1 MTRIHSLLLTF
12 LIAAGAGLAQNAT
25 LTGQVADETGAVVP
39 GARITITGTG
49 NVVKTAISDNNGLY
63 SVGGLAPGSY
73 SVLAAAPD
81 LAMAPAKVELKA
93 GTKTLNLQLKVASTV
108 QQVTVEESVGP
119 VLSTE
124 SSGNASQLVLRGE
137 DLQALSDDPEDLQA
151 DLEAL
156 AGPSAGPSGGSI
168 FIDGFSGGE
177 LPPKDSIR
185 EILINQNPFSPEYD
199 HIGFGRIE
207 IFTKPGTDRFRG
219 TFFYNF
225 ANQIWNSRNPYSAE
239 KADLSLNELGGNVS
253 GPINKRASFTVDFQK
268 HIVDNGSI
276 VNAVTLDPATLLATS
291 FHQNTTTPQH
301 RFIISPR
308 LDYALNPNNTLVVRY
323 STTQF
328 NILDAGIGGFD
339 LPSRGYHNDYLSQTV
354 QATETAVLGTNL
366 NETRFQYYRS
376 AYQLTANST
385 DPTTLVL
392 SSFNAGASTVGHTA
406 DQQNFFELQN
416 YSTISKKAHTWKF
429 GVRMRGQTDNNTSP
443 SNFLGT
449 FTFAGG
455 LAPVLDANNQPVAG
469 PDAQITSIER
479 YRRTLLFEGLGYTPL
494 QIQALGGGPSQFSI
508 SAGNPNLALH
518 QMDAGVFAGDDWKVR
533 PNFTLSLG
541 IRYEM
546 QTNIG
551 DHADFAPRIGFAYA
565 PGGANN
571 TKPKTVIRGGF
582 GMFYD
587 RFGLGNTL
595 TADRYNG
602 RVEQTY
608 VVTNPPNALDYLN
621 PPSLASLSGS
631 LAPQVIYEK
640 DSNLRAP
647 SLMQS
652 AVTLERQL
660 PSNTT
665 LAVTYTNS
673 HGLHELRSF
682 DINAPLPGTYPL
694 NPVYPMGNSNPALLM
709 TTSGAYNQNQLITN
723 VNSKLGQNISLFGFY
738 MLNKAMSNT
747 DGLGTYPS
755 NPYSQAGEYGPSAY
769 DIRHRAFIGGSLNT
783 KWNLRFSPFINLSS
797 GAPFDITSGSDEY
810 GTSLF
815 NSRPAIATDPTKPGL
830 IQTKYGLLDPNPA
843 AGERIIGRN
852 YGRGPGQ
859 FTVNLRVAKTFG
871 FGPEKTSASGMTP
884 ANAGGGMGHDHG
896 GMGGIFS
903 APTTGR
909 KYNLTIS
916 MQGRNLLNHTNPGPI
931 IGDIT
936 SPLFGQANSMAGG
949 GGGFSENANNRRL
962 ELQMRFSF

>member
-1 MTRIHSLLLTF
+1 MTRNYSLITTLLLVSV
-12 LIAAGAGLAQNAT
+12 GVSAQTAT
-25 LTGQVADETGAVVP
+25 LTGRVADETGAVVP
-39 GARITITGTG
+39 GAKITISGAAA
-49 NVVKTAISDNNGLY
+49 KTATSDNNGMY
-63 SVGGLAPGSY
+63 SVGALPLGSY
-73 SVLAAAPD
+73 SVVAAAPD
-81 LAMAPAKVELKA
+81 LAMQPVKIALKA
-93 GTKTLNLQLKVASTV
+93 GPQTLNLLLVVASTV
-108 QQVTVEESVGP
+108 QQVTVAESAGP
-119 VLSTE
+119 VLGTDA
-124 SSGNASQLVLRGE
+124 SSNAGQLVFRGE

-185 EILINQNPFSPEYD
+185 EIRINQNPFSPEYD

-207 IFTKPGTDRFRG
+207 IFTKPGTDKYRG
-219 TFFYNF
+219 SFFYNF
-225 ANQIWNSRNPYSAE
+225 ANQFWNSRNPYSAQ
-239 KADLSLNELGGNVS
+239 KADLMLDEFGGNVS
-253 GPINKRASFTVDFQK
+253 GPLGKRASFTMDLQA

-276 VNAVTLDPATLLATS
+276 VNAVTLNPTTLAATP
-291 FHQNTTTPQH
+291 FFQNTTTPQH
-301 RFIISPR
+301 RLIASPR
-308 LDYALNPNNTLVVRY
+308 LDYAINANNTVVVRY
-323 STTQF
+323 SATKYG
-328 NILDAGIGGFD
+328 IEDAGIGSFD

-354 QATETAVLGTNL
+354 QATETAVLGMNI

-385 DPTTLVL
+385 DPTILVL
-392 SSFNAGASTVGHTA
+392 SSFNEGASTVGHSF
-406 DQQNFFELQN
+406 DKQNYFELQN
-416 YSTISKKAHTWKF
+416 YTTIPKKAHQFKF

-443 SNFLGT
+443 ANFGGT

-455 LAPVLDANNQPVAG
+455 LAPQLDGNNQPITGSNV
-469 PDAQITSIER
+469 QITSIER
-479 YRRTLLFEGLGYTPL
+479 YRRTLLFQGMNYTAA
-494 QIQALGGGPSQFSI
+494 QIAALGGEPSQFSI

-518 QMDAGVFAGDDWKVR
+518 QLDAGLFAGDDWKLR

-541 IRYEM
+541 VRYET

-565 PGGANN
+565 LGGANN
-571 TKPKTVIRGGF
+571 PKPKTVIRGGF

-595 TADRYNG
+595 TADRFNG
-602 RVEQTY
+602 SVEQAF
-608 VVTNPPNALDYLN
+608 VVTNPLFYPNI
-621 PPSLASLSGS
+621 PSLASLSGA
-631 LAPQVIYEK
+631 LAPQVLYEK
-640 DSNLRAP
+640 DSNLHAP
-647 SLMQS
+647 YLMQS

-665 LAVTYTNS
+665 LSVTYTNS

-682 DINAPLPGTYPL
+682 DINAPLAGTYPL
-694 NPVYPMGNSNPALLM
+694 GPVYPLGNSNPLLLM
-709 TTSGAYNQNQLITN
+709 TTSGLYNQNQLITN
-723 VNSKLGQNISLFGFY
+723 INSKLGQNVSLFGFY

-755 NPYSQAGEYGPSAY
+755 NPYSQVGEYGPSSN
-769 DIRHRAFIGGSLNT
+769 DIRNRAFIGGSINT
-783 KWNLRFSPFINLSS
+783 KWNMRFSPFINLNS
-797 GAPFDITSGSDEY
+797 GAPFDITSGSDLY

-815 NSRPAIATDPTKPGL
+815 NSRPGIATNPNEPGL

-843 AGERIIGRN
+843 PGERIVPRN
-852 YGRGPGQ
+852 FGRGPGQ
-859 FTVNLRVAKTFG
+859 FTVNLRVSKTFG
-871 FGPEKTSASGMTP
+871 FGPEKAMASGATP
-884 ANAGGGMGHDHG
+884 GNMGGSPGHDHG
-896 GMGGIFS
+896 PMGGVFS
-903 APTTGR
+903 SPTTDR
-909 KYNLTIS
+909 RYNLTIS
-916 MQGRNLLNHTNPGPI
+916 MSGRNLFNHTNPGPI

-949 GGGFSENANNRRL
+949 FGAFSENANNRRL